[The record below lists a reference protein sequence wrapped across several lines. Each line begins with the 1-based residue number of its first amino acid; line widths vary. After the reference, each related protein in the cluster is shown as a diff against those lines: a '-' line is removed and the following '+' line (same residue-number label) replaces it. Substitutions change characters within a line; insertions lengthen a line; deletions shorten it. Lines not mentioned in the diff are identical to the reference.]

1 MIKICHL
8 RGNKNYWGSFNVFNH
23 WKKLLS
29 YSIYQQFNI
38 YWNNLLNIP
47 HMEFRKLIRELV
59 INQIKKTE
67 YFDIILEDNESCYE
81 YFKNNSHEVI
91 LFQQDDDDVFIKPFE
106 NNIPIGFNVFPYSVI
121 DPRQYIIQYNNSR
134 TYNELSNRKKNHNI
148 ETYTQNNPLYY
159 YKHASDDKIK
169 GIQSNHAVINNKNN
183 VINFDKFKIW
193 DIGHS
198 SYSKVIRENVNL
210 LNKLDK
216 KYTCQFY
223 HLFSHSTW
231 RGNEENNKEKTNKDN
246 LSQDKFLTIVDSYI
260 NNLNTLD
267 ISIPL
272 LIDFKKLYSELL

>member
-8 RGNKNYWGSFNVFNH
+8 RGNKNYWESFNVFNH

-148 ETYTQNNPLYY
+148 ETYTQN
-159 YKHASDDKIK
+159 KKTVKI
-169 GIQSNHAVINNKNN
+169 SRFA
-183 VINFDKFKIW
+183 
-193 DIGHS
+193 
-198 SYSKVIRENVNL
+198 
-210 LNKLDK
+210 
-216 KYTCQFY
+216 
-223 HLFSHSTW
+223 
-231 RGNEENNKEKTNKDN
+231 
-246 LSQDKFLTIVDSYI
+246 
-260 NNLNTLD
+260 
-267 ISIPL
+267 
-272 LIDFKKLYSELL
+272 